1 MNQVAR
7 TFILVGL
14 VVVILFA
21 MRFLPTIYLGDNE
34 LRQVNILSDLLP
46 ETLSGTD
53 STEVLD
59 IPEPPSVVASVPDTV
74 VVYDSIDGVDTVI
87 PRMIQPQTTPEGVTM
102 IADYGQGQSGGMHH
116 FYQQLTRVKELNRPV
131 RIAYFGDSFIEGDIL
146 SSDLREQ
153 LQTQFGGN
161 GVGWVDCASQ
171 IYGFRQTVR
180 HSFEGLREYEVVKR
194 PFNAQVQSIA
204 QRYFTIDGNRAT
216 FVYQGS
222 KSRKHLSDWQKA
234 TFFFRTQDSMTVAT
248 KMNSDTLVYDV
259 ISGDGQLQTFTKHH
273 PSMHKIIYSVSDAS
287 PKTFLYG
294 VALESNQGIIVDN
307 FSMRG
312 SSGVTLGSIPSA
324 VLREFAAQRPYDLI
338 IFHFGLNVANENVRN
353 YSSYIH
359 QMGNVIRHFKAAY
372 PQTSILVVSM
382 TDRDQRSTEGIHTM
396 AGVESL
402 VGYQQIMAANEK
414 VAFFNLFQAMGGR
427 ESMKT
432 LVDKGYANKDYT
444 HISHAGGRRLA
455 THLVK
460 SLLAGFDIYKQQ
472 QP

>member
-7 TFILVGL
+7 TFLLVGL
-14 VVVILFA
+14 VVSILFS
-21 MRFLPTIYLGDNE
+21 MRFLPDISWGDNA
-34 LRQVNILSDLLP
+34 LRRVNILSDLLP
-46 ETLSGTD
+46 ETLIEAD
-53 STEVLD
+53 SSEVPD
-59 IPEPPSVVASVPDTV
+59 IPEPPSVVASVSDSV
-74 VVYDSIDGVDTVI
+74 LVYYSINGVDTVI
-87 PRMIQPQTTPEGVTM
+87 PRMVQPQTTPDGVTM
-102 IADYGQGQSGGMHH
+102 IADYGQGQSGGMQH
-116 FYQQLTRVKELNRPV
+116 FYQQLTHVKELNRPV
-131 RIAYFGDSFIEGDIL
+131 RIAYFGDSFVEGDIL
-146 SSDLREQ
+146 SCDLREQ

-171 IYGFRQTVR
+171 VYGFRQTVR

-194 PFNAQVQSIA
+194 PFNTQVQGIA
-204 QRYFTIDGNRAT
+204 QRYFTIDGDRAT

-234 TFFFRTQDSMTVAT
+234 TFFFRSDDSITVAT
-248 KMNSDTLVYDV
+248 KMNSDSLVTDV
-259 ISGDGQLQTFTKHH
+259 MGGTGQLQTFTKRH
-273 PSMHKIIYSVSDAS
+273 PSMHKIIYSVSAAS

-294 VALESNQGIIVDN
+294 VALESNQGVIVDN

-312 SSGVTLGSIPSA
+312 SSGVTLGTIPSA

-353 YSSYIH
+353 YTSYIR
-359 QMGNVIRHFKAAY
+359 QMGTVIRHFKAAY

-382 TDRDQRSTEGIHTM
+382 TDRDQRSMEGIHTM
-396 AGVESL
+396 VGVESL
-402 VGYQQIMAANEK
+402 VGYQQILAANEK
-414 VAFFNLFQAMGGR
+414 VAFFNLFQSMGGR
-427 ESMKT
+427 ESMKM

-455 THLVK
+455 TYLVK

>member
-131 RIAYFGDSFIEGDIL
+131 RIAYFGDSFVEGDIL
-146 SSDLREQ
+146 SCDLREQ

-194 PFNAQVQSIA
+194 PFNTQVQSIA

-222 KSRKHLSDWQKA
+222 KSRKHLNNWQKA
-234 TFFFRTQDSMTVAT
+234 TFFFRTEDTITVAT
-248 KMNSDTLVYDV
+248 KMNSDTLVSDV
-259 ISGDGQLQTFTKHH
+259 IGGDGQLQTFTKRH
-273 PSMHKIIYSVSDAS
+273 PSMHKIIYSVSAAS
-287 PKTFLYG
+287 PKTYLYG
-294 VALESNQGIIVDN
+294 VALESNQGVIVDN

-338 IFHFGLNVANENVRN
+338 IFHFGLNVANEKVRN

-359 QMGNVIRHFKAAY
+359 QMGSVIRHFKAAY

>member
-7 TFILVGL
+7 TFFLVGL

-34 LRQVNILSDLLP
+34 LRRVNILSDLLP
-46 ETLSGTD
+46 ETLIDTD

-59 IPEPPSVVASVPDTV
+59 IPEPPSVVASVPDSV
-74 VVYDSIDGVDTVI
+74 LVYDSIDGVDTVI
-87 PRMIQPQTTPEGVTM
+87 PRMVQPQTTPEGVTM
-102 IADYGQGQSGGMHH
+102 IADYGQGQPGGMHH
-116 FYQQLTRVKELNRPV
+116 FYQQLARVKELNRPV
-131 RIAYFGDSFIEGDIL
+131 RIAYFGDSFVEGDIL
-146 SSDLREQ
+146 SCDLREQ

-171 IYGFRQTVR
+171 VYGFRQTVL

-194 PFNAQVQSIA
+194 PFNTQVQSIA
-204 QRYFTIDGNRAT
+204 QRYFTIDGDRAT

-222 KSRKHLSDWQKA
+222 KSRKHLGDWQKA

-248 KMNSDTLVYDV
+248 KMNRDSLVNDV
-259 ISGDGQLQTFTKHH
+259 IYGDGQLQTLTKRHS
-273 PSMHKIIYSVSDAS
+273 SMHKIIYSVSGAS
-287 PKTFLYG
+287 SQTYLYG
-294 VALESNQGIIVDN
+294 VALESNQGVIVDN

-312 SSGVTLGSIPSA
+312 SSGVPLGSIPSG

-338 IFHFGLNVANENVRN
+338 IFHFGLNVANEKVRN
-353 YSSYIH
+353 YKSYTQ
-359 QMGNVIRHFKAAY
+359 QMGAVIRHFKAAY
-372 PQTSILVVSM
+372 PHTSILVVSM
-382 TDRDQRSTEGIHTM
+382 TDRDQRSMEGIHTM

-402 VGYQQIMAANEK
+402 VGYQQIMAANEQ

-460 SLLAGFDIYKQQ
+460 SILAGFDIFKQQ

>member
-7 TFILVGL
+7 TFLLVGL
-14 VVVILFA
+14 VVAILFA
-21 MRFLPTIYLGDNE
+21 MRFLPTIYLGDNA
-34 LRQVNILSDLLP
+34 LRHVDILSDLMP
-46 ETLSGTD
+46 ETLAATD
-53 STEVLD
+53 STELLV
-59 IPEPPSVVASVPDTV
+59 IPEPPVPVTDSIL
-74 VVYDSIDGVDTVI
+74 VYDSIEGVDTVI
-87 PRMIQPQTTPEGVTM
+87 PRVIHPQTTPEGVM
-102 IADYGQGQSGGMHH
+102 IIADYGQGQTGGMHH
-116 FYQQLTRVKELNRPV
+116 FYQQLARVKDLNRPV
-131 RIAYFGDSFIEGDIL
+131 RIAYFGDSFVEGDIL
-146 SSDLREQ
+146 SCDLREQ

-171 IYGFRQTVR
+171 VYGFRQTVR

-194 PFNAQVQSIA
+194 PFNTQVQSIA
-204 QRYFTIDGNRAT
+204 QRYFTVDGNRAT

-234 TFFFRTQDSMTVAT
+234 TFFFRSDDSITVAT
-248 KMNSDTLVYDV
+248 KMNSDSLVYDV
-259 ISGDGQLQTFTKHH
+259 MGGTGQLQTFTKHH

-359 QMGNVIRHFKAAY
+359 QMGSVIRHFKAAY

>member
-102 IADYGQGQSGGMHH
+102 A
-116 FYQQLTRVKELNRPV
+116 RVKELNRPV
-131 RIAYFGDSFIEGDIL
+131 RIAYFGDSFVEGDIL
-146 SSDLREQ
+146 SCDLREQ

-222 KSRKHLSDWQKA
+222 KSRKHLNNWQKA
-234 TFFFRTQDSMTVAT
+234 TFFFRTEDTITVAT
-248 KMNSDTLVYDV
+248 KMNSDTLVSDV
-259 ISGDGQLQTFTKHH
+259 IGGDGQLQTFTKHH

-294 VALESNQGIIVDN
+294 VALESNQGVIVDN

-312 SSGVTLGSIPSA
+312 SSGVPLGTIPSA

-359 QMGNVIRHFKAAY
+359 QMGSVIRHFKAAY

-455 THLVK
+455 THLVE
-460 SLLAGFDIYKQQ
+460 SILAGFDIYKQQ